1 MVNKQTAWAKATNFE
16 GQGRR
21 RGRSGAGKT
30 EIKNQVGMGEEGAV
44 EMGVARRP
52 YSMKCGTR
60 MKL

>member
-30 EIKNQVGMGEEGAV
+30 EIKNQAGVGEEGAV
-44 EMGVARRP
+44 EMGWP
-52 YSMKCGTR
+52 EDPTR
-60 MKL
+60 

>member
-30 EIKNQVGMGEEGAV
+30 EIKNQADGD
-44 EMGVARRP
+44 GVARRP
-52 YSMKCGTR
+52 YSMKCGTG